1 MLKRINLAGIY
12 LFEVNN
18 RITKIINKKLSE
30 LIFFL
35 RKNLQTQY
43 LSDDVVSICYIVI
56 SFIVDFVLRI
66 LYIKYIHN
74 NLV

>member
-35 RKNLQTQY
+35 RKDLQTQY
-43 LSDDVVSICYIVI
+43 LSDDFVSICYIVI
-56 SFIVDFVLRI
+56 SFIVDFFLRI
-66 LYIKYIHN
+66 LYKVHSQ
-74 NLV
+74 

>member
-43 LSDDVVSICYIVI
+43 LSDDFVSICYIVI
-56 SFIVDFVLRI
+56 SFIVDFFLRI
-66 LYIKYIHN
+66 LYKVHSQ
-74 NLV
+74 

>member
-1 MLKRINLAGIY
+1 MLKRINLAGVY

-35 RKNLQTQY
+35 RKDLQTQY
-43 LSDDVVSICYIVI
+43 LSDDFVSICYIVI
-56 SFIVDFVLRI
+56 SFIVDFFLRI
-66 LYIKYIHN
+66 LYKVHSQ
-74 NLV
+74 